1 MFPSKTA
8 TSDAARTFMVRETVS
23 SDRHPNDGRMLMPVD
38 PFSFDLPSSLTGRA
52 AAIIARPLLD
62 LLGGFGRLRELY
74 AALPPGPDETFP
86 DRALEALAIDVS
98 AAPSEVAQIPHAGPV
113 IIAANHPRG
122 ALDGLVLA
130 ALMRRVR
137 PDARLLANFVL
148 SRIPE
153 MRSLCFF
160 VDPFEGARAEAR
172 SLGGLRAAHLWLR
185 RGGALIMFP
194 AGEVAHDRTEHATAE
209 QPWSNTVGR
218 LATATRAAIVPA
230 FIEGENSRLF
240 YAAGRVHPLLRTA
253 LLPRELLA
261 ARRSQVGVRFGR
273 ALAAD
278 TNPATLTTRAQEAA
292 EGLSRRSQIVAADL
306 SRRIG
311 NAAKAEVARLAP
323 EATLVNAGRFQVYCA
338 TAADVPVTLEEIG
351 RLRAVSYRAAG
362 EGTDADVDL
371 DAFDHHYLHL
381 FAWDH
386 HEDRVVGAYRIGRT
400 DRIINERG
408 VAGLYTRTLFQYERE
423 LIDALSPA
431 LELGRSFVRP
441 EYQRNYQAL
450 LLLWRG
456 IGQFVVRNPEY
467 RVLFGPVSISARYCD
482 ASHALLTAFLEQ
494 NHLDASLARMVVP
507 VHPRPA
513 TTVPGA
519 GAIPSDIAGAER
531 LVTSLEPDGKGM
543 PVLLRQYLKLNA
555 RALGFSVDPSFG
567 HVVDALMAVDLPTVS
582 PAILRRYFGQD
593 GLAEYHRHH
602 TSSRV
607 APAA

>member
-1 MFPSKTA
+1 
-8 TSDAARTFMVRETVS
+8 
-23 SDRHPNDGRMLMPVD
+23 MPVD
-38 PFSFDLPSSLTGRA
+38 PFSLDPPSSLTGRA
-52 AAIIARPLLD
+52 AAIVARPLLL
-62 LLGGFGRLRELY
+62 LLGGFGHLRELY
-74 AALPPGPDETFP
+74 AALPAGPDEAFP
-86 DRALEALAIDVS
+86 DRALEALSIDVS
-98 AAPSEVAQIPHAGPV
+98 ASEEVAQIPRTGPV
-113 IIAANHPRG
+113 IVAANHPRG
-122 ALDGLVLA
+122 ALDGLALA
-130 ALMRRVR
+130 ALVRRVR
-137 PDARLLANFVL
+137 PDARLVANFVL

-160 VDPFEGARAEAR
+160 VDPFKGPRAEAR
-172 SLGGLRAAHLWLR
+172 SLAGLRAAHLWLR

-194 AGEVAHDRTEHATAE
+194 AGEVARDRTEHGTVE
-209 QPWSNTVGR
+209 QPWSNTLGR
-218 LATATRAAIVPA
+218 LASTTRAAIVPA

-261 ARRSQVGVRFGR
+261 ARQSHVHVRFGGALDHDESPAQTTSR
-273 ALAAD
+273 AQASVAMLAMQAG
-278 TNPATLTTRAQEAA
+278 PKITTRPTSSSA
-292 EGLSRRSQIVAADL
+292 VAASTDE
-306 SRRIG
+306 IT
-311 NAAKAEVARLAP
+311 RLAP
-323 EATLVNAGRFQVYCA
+323 EATMVKAGRFQVYCA
-338 TAADVPVTLEEIG
+338 PASDIPLTLQEIG

-371 DAFDHHYLHL
+371 DTFDQHYLHL

-386 HEDRVVGAYRIGRT
+386 DEGRVVGAYRIGRT
-400 DRIINERG
+400 DRIVNERG
-408 VAGLYTRTLFQYERE
+408 VAGLYTRTIFQYESE
-423 LIDALSPA
+423 LIDALPPA

-456 IGQFVVRNPEY
+456 IGTFVIRHPEY

-513 TTVPGA
+513 TTVPGV
-519 GAIPSDIAGAER
+519 GPIPSDIASAER

-555 RALGFSVDPSFG
+555 RALGFSIDPSFG
-567 HVVDALMAVDLPTVS
+567 NVVDALMAVDLATVN
-582 PAILRRYFGQD
+582 PGILRRYFGED
-593 GLAEYHRHH
+593 GLTDYLRQY
-602 TSSRV
+602 TSPQ

>member
-1 MFPSKTA
+1 
-8 TSDAARTFMVRETVS
+8 
-23 SDRHPNDGRMLMPVD
+23 MPVD
-38 PFSFDLPSSLTGRA
+38 PFSLDPPSSLTGRA
-52 AAIIARPLLD
+52 AAILARPFLD
-62 LLGGFGRLRELY
+62 LLGGLGHLRQLY

-86 DRALEALAIDVS
+86 DRALEALSIDVS
-98 AAPSEVAQIPHAGPV
+98 ASTGGAQIPTTGPV
-113 IIAANHPRG
+113 IVAANHPRG

-130 ALMRRVR
+130 ALVRRVR

-160 VDPFEGARAEAR
+160 VDPFNGPRAEAR

-194 AGEVAHDRTEHATAE
+194 AGEVAHHRTEHGTAE
-209 QPWSNTVGR
+209 QPWSNTLGR
-218 LATATRAAIVPA
+218 LASTTRAAIVPA

-253 LLPRELLA
+253 LLPRELVA
-261 ARRSQVGVRFGR
+261 ARRSQVRVRFGN
-273 ALAAD
+273 ALATD
-278 TNPATLTTRAQEAA
+278 TNPATLT
-292 EGLSRRSQIVAADL
+292 SRTQKATEDL
-306 SRRIG
+306 SRQSRQTMKADLPRRSG
-311 NAAKAEVARLAP
+311 DAARAEIAQLQP
-323 EATLVNAGRFQVYCA
+323 EATMLKTGRFQVYCA
-338 TAADVPVTLEEIG
+338 PASDIPLTLQEIG

-371 DAFDHHYLHL
+371 DTFDQHYLHL

-386 HEDRVVGAYRIGRT
+386 DEDRVVGAYRIGRT
-400 DRIINERG
+400 DRIVNERS
-408 VAGLYTRTLFQYERE
+408 VAGLYTRTLFQYDRE
-423 LIDALSPA
+423 LIDALPPA

-456 IGQFVVRNPEY
+456 IGKFVIRHAEY

-513 TTVPGA
+513 TTVPGV
-519 GAIPSDIAGAER
+519 GPIPSDVASAER
-531 LVTSLEPDGKGM
+531 LVTSLESDGKGM

-555 RALGFSVDPSFG
+555 RALGFSIDPSFG
-567 HVVDALMAVDLPTVS
+567 NVVDALMAVDLAAVS
-582 PAILRRYFGQD
+582 PGILRRYFGAE
-593 GLAEYHRHH
+593 GLEEYLQRHA
-602 TSSRV
+602 SPQMV
-607 APAA
+607 PAA